1 MRRFM
6 RGVWW
11 SSCSCLLAIACSDD
25 GVSASGQTGGSS
37 GDGTSATTASTG
49 TLDGTD
55 TMTGTSASTSTPT
68 TSGTTGPVDT
78 DAETSLGDDT
88 SGGSHAD
95 TSSGSG
101 DSGGGSSDSGS
112 SGNDSGSSSGG
123 MGSSSTGEAVLPD
136 ISGSHLLVISTTLSP
151 DLPLQYDVTVV
162 QTPNGGG
169 ALLDIS
175 MQPLTLDVGSTTTP
189 RLPLGAPLVFDDVA
203 VAADGS
209 FSIDVGQLDI
219 DGLTNP
225 VTGSDATAQ
234 NVVLDGQL
242 VSDDSWCG
250 TVSGDLTVPLMFDL
264 GGTTF
269 AGTGYVG
276 ALPAV
281 SDLGC

>member
-6 RGVWW
+6 RGIGW

-25 GVSASGQTGGSS
+25 GVSASGETTGSS
-37 GDGTSATTASTG
+37 GDATSATTASTG

-55 TMTGTSASTSTPT
+55 TMTTTSASTATPT
-68 TSGTTGPVDT
+68 TTDGTTGPGDT
-78 DAETSLGDDT
+78 E
-88 SGGSHAD
+88 SGTTVAD
-95 TSSGSG
+95 S
-101 DSGGGSSDSGS
+101 SGGGSSSGGS
-112 SGNDSGSSSGG
+112 SSSDGGSSDSGSSSGG
-123 MGSSSTGEAVLPD
+123 MGSSSSGEAVLPD
-136 ISGSHLLVISTTLSP
+136 ISGSHLLVISTTLAP

-162 QTPNGGG
+162 QTANGGG

-203 VAADGS
+203 VAADGT

-250 TVSGDLTVPLMFDL
+250 TVTGDLTVPLMFDL

-269 AGTGYVG
+269 AGTSYVG
-276 ALPAV
+276 ALPPV

>member
-6 RGVWW
+6 RGIGW

-25 GVSASGQTGGSS
+25 GVSASGETGSS
-37 GDGTSATTASTG
+37 GDATSATTASTG

-55 TMTGTSASTSTPT
+55 TMTTTSASTAAPT
-68 TSGTTGPVDT
+68 TTDATTGPGDTESGTTV
-78 DAETSLGDDT
+78 
-88 SGGSHAD
+88 AD
-95 TSSGSG
+95 S
-101 DSGGGSSDSGS
+101 SGGGSTGGGSSGGSGSDSGS
-112 SGNDSGSSSGG
+112 SDTGSSSGG
-123 MGSSSTGEAVLPD
+123 MGSSSSGEAVLPD
-136 ISGSHLLVISTTLSP
+136 ISGSHLLVISTTLAP

-162 QTPNGGG
+162 QTANGGG

-250 TVSGDLTVPLMFDL
+250 TVTGDLTVPLMFDL

>member
-6 RGVWW
+6 RGIGW

-25 GVSASGQTGGSS
+25 GVSASGETTGSS
-37 GDGTSATTASTG
+37 GDATSATTASTG

-55 TMTGTSASTSTPT
+55 TMTTTSASTAAPT
-68 TSGTTGPVDT
+68 TTDATTGPGDTESGTTVADSSGGG
-78 DAETSLGDDT
+78 SSGGGS
-88 SGGSHAD
+88 SGGS
-95 TSSGSG
+95 SSGGSG
-101 DSGGGSSDSGS
+101 SDSGSSDSGS
-112 SGNDSGSSSGG
+112 SSGGVGSSS
-123 MGSSSTGEAVLPD
+123 SGEAVLPD
-136 ISGSHLLVISTTLSP
+136 ISGSHLLVISTTLAP

-162 QTPNGGG
+162 QTANGGG

-250 TVSGDLTVPLMFDL
+250 TVTGDLTVPLMFDL

-281 SDLGC
+281 SELGC